1 MKAWTRWQDWVTAGL
16 GVALIIAPWMVG
28 VDSNIAFTLNAWFV
42 GVLSLAAALESL
54 SQPSRFAPEWITL
67 LLGIWLLLS
76 PWALSFLA
84 VGSAAI
90 TAWIIAMLLIV
101 TSGLTLGETR
111 RFHAGVPT

>member
-1 MKAWTRWQDWVTAGL
+1 MKAWARWQDWVTIGL
-16 GVALIIAPWMVG
+16 GVALIIAPWIVG
-28 VDSNIAFTLNAWFV
+28 VDSNIAFAIDAWFV
-42 GVLSLAAALESL
+42 GVLSIAAALASL

-84 VGSAAI
+84 VSTATM
-90 TAWIIAMLLIV
+90 TAWIIGMLLIV
-101 TSGLTLGETR
+101 TSGLILGETR